1 MISRLLKSRL
11 VLVLAIF
18 VLAAA
23 GWFGLKATV
32 LSGAETPDYQTA
44 QATRGDIEVTISA
57 AGKITPKVSVD
68 VGAQVSGQLQELL
81 VEIGDEVE
89 KGDLLARIDPTLA
102 QTSVEANRAQLSEL
116 QASRKQQQATL
127 ELARA
132 DADRAEMLYKADA
145 IARAEFE
152 SAQAELTIA
161 QGRLEAIEAQIQRQS
176 SSLQSELANLEFTR
190 IYAPISG
197 TVVSSAAVEGQ
208 TLNANQTAPIILTIA
223 DLGVMTVETDVS
235 EADVLRIDE
244 GQEAYFT
251 TLGDATRR
259 WDTTV
264 RQVLPTP
271 EVLNDVVLYKAL
283 VDVENPQGRLK
294 PQMTAQVFF
303 VTGRASNAVLV
314 PVTALQSRPARTE
327 RPQGQGGGQPVASND
342 GRRRGFMQADAASP
356 DGEAG
361 PGSQHREDFR
371 RARDANP
378 EAETATVLVIAGDG
392 TPQPR
397 RVIVG
402 LKTRTMAEII
412 YGIDPGETVITG
424 GVSIQ
429 RPAGNERGGRR
440 GGGPRFMRG

>member
-1 MISRLLKSRL
+1 MISTLLKSRVLLLGAL
-11 VLVLAIF
+11 VI
-18 VLAAA
+18 LAAA
-23 GWFGLKATV
+23 VWYGLQSTV
-32 LSGAETPDYQTA
+32 LSGPKAPELQTVEA
-44 QATRGDIEVTISA
+44 RRGDIEVTISA
-57 AGKITPKVSVD
+57 AGKIRPKESVD

-81 VEIGDEVE
+81 VDIGDEVE

-132 DADRAEMLYKADA
+132 EADRAQMLYDADA
-145 IARAEFE
+145 IARADYET
-152 SAQAELTIA
+152 AQAELTVA
-161 QGRLEAIEAQIQRQS
+161 QGRLEAIAAQIQRQS

-197 TVVSSAAVEGQ
+197 TVVSLAAVEGQ

-235 EADVLRIDE
+235 EADVLRIDK

-251 TLGDATRR
+251 TLGDASHR

-283 VDVENPQGRLK
+283 VDVENPEGRLK

-303 VTGRASNAVLV
+303 VTGSAKDAVLV
-314 PVTALQSRPARTE
+314 PVTALQSRPDRAARPEGAE
-327 RPQGQGGGQPVASND
+327 REAVADKESRGGRFMEAEASASGARSSD
-342 GRRRGFMQADAASP
+342 GRRDALRQA
-356 DGEAG
+356 
-361 PGSQHREDFR
+361 
-371 RARDANP
+371 RAANP
-378 EAETATVLVIAGDG
+378 DAEPATLLVATGNGEPEIRPVL
-392 TPQPR
+392 
-397 RVIVG
+397 VG
-402 LKTRTMAEII
+402 LKTRTMAEIVF
-412 YGIDPGETVITG
+412 GLEAGEKVVTG
-424 GVSIQ
+424 EAALGRQS
-429 RPAGNERGGRR
+429 GEGRGYGRR

>member
-1 MISRLLKSRL
+1 MISSLFKSRLLL
-11 VLVLAIF
+11 VFGMI

-23 GWFGLKATV
+23 VWFGLKATL
-32 LSGAETPDYQTA
+32 LSGSETPEYQTA

-57 AGKITPKVSVD
+57 AGKIMPKVSVD

-89 KGDLLARIDPTLA
+89 KGELLARIDPTLA

-132 DADRAEMLYKADA
+132 EADRAEMLYEADA

-152 SAQAELTIA
+152 SAGAELTIA

-223 DLGVMTVETDVS
+223 DLGLMTVETDVS
-235 EADVLRIDE
+235 EADVLRIE
-244 GQEAYFT
+244 KGQAAYFT
-251 TLGDATRR
+251 TLGDAARR
-259 WDTTV
+259 WETTV

-283 VDVENPQGRLK
+283 VDVDNPQGRLK

-303 VTGRASNAVLV
+303 ITGSAANAVLV
-314 PVTALQSRPARTE
+314 PVTALQSRPARSQ
-327 RPQGQGGGQPVASND
+327 RPQGQRGQAVASTD
-342 GRRRGFMQADAASP
+342 GRRRGFMEADAASP
-356 DGEAG
+356 HDEAG
-361 PGSQHREDFR
+361 ESSARRDEFR
-371 RARDANP
+371 RAREANP
-378 EAETATVLVIAGDG
+378 DAETAMVLVMSGDG

-397 RVIVG
+397 RVLVG

-412 YGIDPGETVITG
+412 YGLDAGATVVTG
-424 GVSIQ
+424 DVSMQ
-429 RPAGNERGGRR
+429 RPGGDERGGRR